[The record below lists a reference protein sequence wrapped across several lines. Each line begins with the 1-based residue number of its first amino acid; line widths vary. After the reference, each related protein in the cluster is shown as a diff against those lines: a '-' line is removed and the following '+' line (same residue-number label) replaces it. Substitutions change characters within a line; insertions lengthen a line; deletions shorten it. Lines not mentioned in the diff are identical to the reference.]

1 MVVFGGGGGGGGRYT
16 IKLRKTFERSSLI
29 VPKVWQLEL
38 VIPSFFC
45 FFLFVCLFESE
56 VTCQRRG
63 QTIINGI
70 SKKIIIIQTRLK
82 KKKIHERYMKALN
95 GEWSWS

>member
-45 FFLFVCLFESE
+45 FFLFVCLNPKSRVNAEGRPSSME
-56 VTCQRRG
+56 YQ
-63 QTIINGI
+63 
-70 SKKIIIIQTRLK
+70 KK
-82 KKKIHERYMKALN
+82 
-95 GEWSWS
+95 